1 MKPVRLLMPIVIAMV
16 LGPLIAGLVVCLF
29 TAAVAMFNQ
38 TDALGIVDYF
48 RVLVPMF
55 GIYIAVA
62 YMAGWQIAL
71 LGGVLVSVWMIWRP
85 PTVFVAI
92 AAAVIATSGYMAVG
106 AVGLLGPEE
115 LTNARSNFLF
125 TLVLAVIA
133 AVVCWALT
141 SRFVTASG
149 AMSNK
154 LIS

>member
-1 MKPVRLLMPIVIAMV
+1 MPIVIAIV
-16 LGPLIAGLVVCLF
+16 LGPLIAGLAVCLF
-29 TAAVAMFNQ
+29 TTIVAIFNQ
-38 TDALGIVDYF
+38 TDALGFVDLL

-55 GIYIAVA
+55 GFYIAVA

-71 LGGVLVSVWMIWRP
+71 LAGLLVSIWMIWRP
-85 PTVFVAI
+85 PTLFVAM

-115 LTNARSNFLF
+115 LINARSNFLF

-133 AVVCWALT
+133 AAVCWVLT
-141 SRFVTASG
+141 RRFVTAPG
-149 AMSNK
+149 AMPNK